1 MRRVLTAARA
11 TVAPAR
17 RDAYLATLGELA
29 RHRASRSAHLWVFE
43 RDAESGTFLEFREGR
58 ADGPSPGAEEA
69 ELEAR
74 LATLVTYAPGH
85 ADQWLEVPLSTPS
98 GG

>member
-1 MRRVLTAARA
+1 MAKKKFEMGGGYSPIAR
-11 TVAPAR
+11 
-17 RDAYLATLGELA
+17 
-29 RHRASRSAHLWVFE
+29 VFE

-85 ADQWLEVPLSTPS
+85 ADQWLEVPLPTPS